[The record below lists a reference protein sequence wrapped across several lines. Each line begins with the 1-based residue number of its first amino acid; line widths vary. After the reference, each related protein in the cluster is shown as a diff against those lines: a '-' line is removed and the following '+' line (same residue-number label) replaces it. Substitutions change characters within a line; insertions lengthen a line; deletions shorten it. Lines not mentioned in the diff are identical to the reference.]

1 MREIILD
8 TETTGLNPQGGD
20 RLIEIGCIELI
31 NRIPSGREFHR
42 FINPERDVP
51 PEAEAVHGLSTA
63 FLKDKPIFADVAGD
77 FLEFLAGDSIVIH
90 NAAFDVGFLNFELG
104 RLSLGAITMDRVTCT
119 LQLARRRHPAG
130 PNSLDALCKRY
141 GIDNTKRTKHGA
153 LVDSLLLAE
162 VYIELL
168 GVRQAAFVGLAMDA
182 ATPLGGELAPLQR
195 GNAGQRPAPLP
206 ARLSP
211 EIEAAHAAFIET
223 LGEKAIW
230 RRFLVPAGVTFS
242 FSSLP
247 PRPWSAAPAGG
258 ADTAKQNRTDRV
270 AAAGSRPRA

>member
-20 RLIEIGCIELI
+20 RLIEIGCIELV
-31 NRIPSGREFHR
+31 NRIPSGREFHC

-51 PEAEAVHGLSTA
+51 AEAVAVHGLSSD
-63 FLKDKPIFADVAGD
+63 FLKDKPVFSEVAP
-77 FLEFLAGDSIVIH
+77 EFLAFIAEDALVIH
-90 NAAFDVGFLNFELG
+90 NAAFDIGFLNFELG
-104 RLSLGAITMDRVTCT
+104 RLSLGSITMDRVTCT

-168 GVRQAAFVGLAMDA
+168 GARQAAFVELAMDGA
-182 ATPLGGELAPLQR
+182 GPLGAELAPLNR
-195 GNAGQRPAPLP
+195 GNAAQRPAPLP
-206 ARLSP
+206 PRLSA
-211 EIEAAHAAFIET
+211 EIEAAHAAFIDS
-223 LGEKAIW
+223 LGDKAIW
-230 RRFLVPAGVTFS
+230 RRFL
-242 FSSLP
+242 
-247 PRPWSAAPAGG
+247 APASE
-258 ADTAKQNRTDRV
+258 A
-270 AAAGSRPRA
+270 

>member
-20 RLIEIGCIELI
+20 RLIEIGCIELV

-42 FINPERDVP
+42 FVNPERDVP
-51 PEAEAVHGLSTA
+51 AEAEAVHGLSTA
-63 FLKDKPIFADVAGD
+63 FLKDKPLFADVAGE
-77 FLEFLAGDSIVIH
+77 FLEFIAGDAIVIH
-90 NAAFDVGFLNFELG
+90 NAAFDIGFLNFELG

-182 ATPLGGELAPLQR
+182 ATPLGAELAPLQR

-206 ARLSP
+206 SRLSP
-211 EIEAAHAAFIET
+211 EMEAAHAAFVET

-230 RRFLVPAGVTFS
+230 RRFF
-242 FSSLP
+242 
-247 PRPWSAAPAGG
+247 
-258 ADTAKQNRTDRV
+258 
-270 AAAGSRPRA
+270 AAAGEA

>member
-8 TETTGLNPQGGD
+8 TETTGLSPQGGD
-20 RLIEIGCIELI
+20 RLIEIGCIELV
-31 NRIPSGREFHR
+31 NRIPSGREFHC

-51 PEAEAVHGLSTA
+51 AEAEAVHGLSTDFLRDKPRFAEVASA
-63 FLKDKPIFADVAGD
+63 FLAFIAEDA
-77 FLEFLAGDSIVIH
+77 LVIH
-90 NAAFDVGFLNFELG
+90 NAAFDIGFLNFELS
-104 RLSLGAITMDRVTCT
+104 RLSLGAIAMDRVTCT

-168 GVRQAAFVGLAMDA
+168 GVRQAAFVDFAVETA
-182 ATPLGGELAPLQR
+182 SPLGAELAPLQR
-195 GNAGQRPAPLP
+195 GKAVQRPQPLEP
-206 ARLSP
+206 RLSDDDRT
-211 EIEAAHAAFIET
+211 AHAAFVET

-230 RRFLVPAGVTFS
+230 RRFLT
-242 FSSLP
+242 
-247 PRPWSAAPAGG
+247 PAGG
-258 ADTAKQNRTDRV
+258 A
-270 AAAGSRPRA
+270 